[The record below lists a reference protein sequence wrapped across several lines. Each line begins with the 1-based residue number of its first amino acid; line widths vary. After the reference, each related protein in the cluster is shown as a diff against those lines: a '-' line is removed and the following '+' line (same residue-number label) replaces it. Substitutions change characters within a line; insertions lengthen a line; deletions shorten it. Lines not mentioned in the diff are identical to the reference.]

1 MPRIPDAELERLKRE
16 VSLLRLIESQGHELK
31 KRGKDWVMRC
41 VFHEEATPSLSVSEV
56 KNVYHCFGCGASG
69 TVLDW
74 VMKTQ
79 GVSLPHAV
87 QLLRNDAPLP
97 GADKVGVQLSRVR
110 HLPTLAA
117 DADELALLS
126 QVADTYHGSLKQSPE
141 AQAYLTQRGLVHGE
155 VIDTFRLGYANKSLT
170 YRLAP
175 GHVKEG
181 REVRTK
187 LQRVGVYRESGHEHL
202 NGCLV
207 VPVFDL
213 ETGAV
218 RQMYGRRIAPGHK
231 IPASQPKH
239 LYLSLPLSGVWN
251 EAALI
256 ASREVIVC
264 EALID
269 ALTFW
274 CAGYRNVIAA
284 FGVNGFTQDHWNAL
298 KRHGAARVWIA
309 YDRDDAG
316 NAAADKLGT
325 ELREAGIETWRVL
338 FPKGMDANDYARKVA
353 PAEKSLGV
361 LLQQAEWIGKGKRP
375 AVAAVA
381 ESMPV
386 EEVTNAKPPSSLAA
400 TAELSESAKPA
411 AVEAAKEEDALVKSA
426 DGDRAKAQPETPPLP
441 AALALETVEA
451 LDVKESASGEL
462 LFTFGERAWRIR
474 GWQKN
479 LGPEQMRVN
488 AQVRRQG
495 VDSAYH
501 VDTLDVYSAKAR
513 GLYLKAAAIEL
524 GSQED
529 TLKRDLGR
537 ILLKLE
543 TLQDEAIRQTLAPKE
558 TEIRLDALEH
568 AAALDWLKSPEL
580 IARLEADM
588 ARCGVVG
595 ERTNLLAGY
604 LAAVSRKLDA
614 PLAVLIQSS
623 SAAGKSSLM
632 DAVLDLMPDEERIQ
646 YSAMTGQS
654 LFYLGETDLQHKI
667 LAIAEE
673 EGVRQAAYAL
683 KLLQSDGE
691 LTIASTGKD
700 EASGNLVTKQYTVK
714 GPVMLML
721 TTTAIDVDEEL
732 LNRCLVLTINESR
745 EQTREIHARQRAKQ
759 TLEGL
764 LAETDKQ
771 HIVELHRNAQRLLKP
786 VHVVN
791 PYAEQL
797 TFMDDKTRMRRDHM
811 KYLTLI
817 RSIALLHQ
825 YQRPQKTVTHRGE
838 TLTYIEVTK
847 ADIAL
852 ANRIAHE
859 VLGRTLDEL
868 PPQTRRLLTMV
879 QAWVNER
886 CAATAQ
892 KQSEFRFTRRD
903 VREATRWGDTQLKV
917 HLARLVELEYVL
929 AHRGLRGLTHEYE
942 LRYDGVDDGKPH
954 LMGLFDP
961 DSLNNDANGSGQNA
975 DRSGDGRP
983 LAVARSGAVDPA
995 SSHMEQGVAAEPV
1008 EVDENACIGERS
1020 VGPSL
1025 ARVVQSAVMVREGMN
1040 DE

>member
-1 MPRIPDAELERLKRE
+1 MPRIPQAELDRLKRE
-16 VSLLRLIESQGHELK
+16 VSLVRLIESQGHALK
-31 KRGKDWVMRC
+31 KRGRDWVMRC
-41 VFHEEATPSLSVSEV
+41 VFHEEDTPSLSVSEA
-56 KNVYHCFGCGASG
+56 KNVYHCFGCNASG

-87 QLLRNDAPLP
+87 QLLRNDAPLAA
-97 GADKVGVQLSRVR
+97 ADKVGVKLSFTRP
-110 HLPTLAA
+110 LASLAA
-117 DADELALLS
+117 DADEVVLLG
-126 QVADTYHGSLKQSPE
+126 QVASTYHETLKQSPE

-155 VIDTFRLGYANKSLT
+155 MIDTFRLGYANKSLT
-170 YRLAP
+170 YRLPP
-175 GHVKEG
+175 GYAKEG
-181 REVRTK
+181 RDVRAK

-213 ETGAV
+213 ESGAV
-218 RQMYGRRIAPGHK
+218 KQMYGRRIAPGNK
-231 IPASQPKH
+231 IPAGQPKH
-239 LYLSLPLSGVWN
+239 LYLSLPLAGVWN
-251 EAALI
+251 EVALV

-274 CAGYRNVIAA
+274 CAGHRNVIAA
-284 FGVNGFTQDHWNAL
+284 FGVNGFTQDHWAAL
-298 KRHGAARVWIA
+298 KRHSTQRVWIA

-316 NAAADKLGT
+316 NAGAEKLGT
-325 ELREAGIETWRVL
+325 ALRESGIETWRVL
-338 FPKGMDANDYARKVA
+338 FPKGMDVNDYARKVA

-375 AVAAVA
+375 AVAAQV
-381 ESMPV
+381 EPVPV
-386 EEVTNAKPPSSLAA
+386 EEVTDVQPASSLVAIAVPGEAVTPA
-400 TAELSESAKPA
+400 TEMAT
-411 AVEAAKEEDALVKSA
+411 KEEVQP
-426 DGDRAKAQPETPPLP
+426 AQTDE
-441 AALALETVEA
+441 
-451 LDVKESASGEL
+451 LDVKQTEGGEL
-462 LFTFGERAWRIR
+462 LFTFSERVWRIR

-488 AQVRRQG
+488 AQVRRG
-495 VDSAYH
+495 ETYH

-513 GLYLKAAAIEL
+513 GLFLKAAAVEL

-537 ILLKLE
+537 VLLKLE
-543 TLQDEAIRQTLAPKE
+543 TLQDEAIRTSLAPKE
-558 TEIRLDALEH
+558 KGVTLDAVEH
-568 AAALDWLKSPEL
+568 AAALEWLKAPDL

-595 ERTNLLAGY
+595 EATNLLAGY
-604 LAAVSRKLDA
+604 LSAVSRKLDA

-700 EASGNLVTKQYTVK
+700 EATGNLVTKQYRVK

-771 HIVELHRNAQRLLKP
+771 HIIDLHRNAQRLLKP

-825 YQRPQKTVTHRGE
+825 YQRPHRTVTHRGE
-838 TLTYIEVTK
+838 ALTYIEVTK

-868 PPQTRRLLTMV
+868 PPQTRRLLRLIHAM
-879 QAWVNER
+879 VNER
-886 CAATAQ
+886 GEREHV
-892 KQSEFRFTRRD
+892 KSREVRFTRRD
-903 VREATRWGDTQLKV
+903 IRDYTRWSDGQLKI
-917 HLARLVELEYVL
+917 HCTRLADLEYLLV
-929 AHRGLRGLTHEYE
+929 HGGSRGHQLHYE
-942 LRYDGVDDGKPH
+942 LMYDGAADDEPR
-954 LMGLFDP
+954 LAGLIEPEELD
-961 DSLNNDANGSGQNA
+961 NDERKSGSTVR
-975 DRSGDGRP
+975 RS
-983 LAVARSGAVDPA
+983 A
-995 SSHMEQGVAAEPV
+995 SSQGQITPMSGHGNQAQSQAAQGEGGEPV
-1008 EVDENACIGERS
+1008 GVNGNATIYGNTGS
-1020 VGPSL
+1020 PSL
-1025 ARVVQSAVMVREGMN
+1025 ARVVKDSSCANG
-1040 DE
+1040 

>member
-1 MPRIPDAELERLKRE
+1 MPRIPEAELERLKRE
-16 VSLLRLIESQGHELK
+16 VSLLRLVESQGHTLK
-31 KRGKDWVMRC
+31 KRGRDWVMRC
-41 VFHEEATPSLSVSEV
+41 VFHEEDTPSLSVSEA

-74 VMKTQ
+74 VMRTQ

-87 QLLRNDAPLP
+87 QLLRNDAPLAA
-97 GADKVGVQLSRVR
+97 ADKVGVKLSFTRP
-110 HLPTLAA
+110 LASLAA
-117 DADELALLS
+117 DADEQVLLG
-126 QVADTYHGSLKQSPE
+126 QVADTYHESLKQSPE
-141 AQAYLTQRGLVHGE
+141 AQAYLAQRGLVHGE
-155 VIDTFRLGYANKSLT
+155 VVGTFRLGYANKSLT
-170 YRLAP
+170 YRLPP
-175 GHVKEG
+175 GYSKEG
-181 REVRTK
+181 REVRAK

-207 VPVFDL
+207 VPVMDL

-231 IPASQPKH
+231 IPAGQPKH
-239 LYLSLPLSGVWN
+239 LYLSLPLAGVWN
-251 EAALI
+251 EAALV

-284 FGVNGFTQDHWNAL
+284 YGVNGFTQDHWNAL
-298 KRHGAARVWIA
+298 KRHGTEQVWIA

-316 NAAADKLGT
+316 NAAAEKLGV
-325 ELREAGIETWRVL
+325 ELHEAGIGTWRVL
-338 FPKGMDANDYARKVA
+338 FPKGMDANDYARKVE
-353 PAEKSLGV
+353 PATSGSPCGTEKSLGL
-361 LLQQAEWIGKGKRP
+361 LLQQAEWAGKGKRSGIT
-375 AVAAVA
+375 AQA
-381 ESMPV
+381 EPV
-386 EEVTNAKPPSSLAA
+386 PVDDVKDVKPPSSLAA
-400 TAELSESAKPA
+400 ITAAGA
-411 AVEAAKEEDALVKSA
+411 AVTPVTAMAAKEEVQPAPV
-426 DGDRAKAQPETPPLP
+426 GDP
-441 AALALETVEA
+441 
-451 LDVKESASGEL
+451 DVKQTEGGEL
-462 LFTFGERAWRIR
+462 LFTFVERVWRIR

-488 AQVRRQG
+488 AQVRRG
-495 VDSAYH
+495 DAYH

-513 GLYLKAAAIEL
+513 GLYLKSAAVEL
-524 GSQED
+524 GIQED

-543 TLQDEAIRQTLAPKE
+543 TLQDEAIRATLAPKE
-558 TEIRLDALEH
+558 NGVQMDALEH
-568 AAALDWLKSPEL
+568 TAALDWLRAPEL

-595 ERTNLLAGY
+595 EGANLLAGY

-632 DAVLDLMPDEERIQ
+632 DAVLDLMPQEERIQ

-654 LFYLGETDLQHKI
+654 LFYLGETDLQHRI

-700 EASGNLVTKQYTVK
+700 EATGNLVTKQYTVK

-745 EQTREIHARQRAKQ
+745 EQTREIHARQRVKQ

-764 LAETDKQ
+764 LAETDRQ
-771 HIVELHRNAQRLLKP
+771 HIIGLHRNAQRLLKN

-791 PYAEQL
+791 PFAEQL
-797 TFMDDKTRMRRDHM
+797 TFMDDRTRMRRDHM

-825 YQRPQKTVTHRGE
+825 YQRPHQTVTHRGE
-838 TLTYIEVTK
+838 ALTYIEVTK
-847 ADIAL
+847 DDIAL

-868 PPQTRRLLTMV
+868 PPQTRRLLKMV
-879 QAWVNER
+879 QAWVSER
-886 CAATAQ
+886 CSATAQ
-892 KQSEFRFTRRD
+892 KQNEFRFTRRE
-903 VREATRWGDTQLKV
+903 VREVTRWGDTQLKV
-917 HLARLVELEYVL
+917 HLSRLVELEYVL

-942 LRYDGVDDGKPH
+942 LRYDGVDDDQPH
-954 LMGLFDP
+954 LMGLLDLQTP
-961 DSLNNDANGSGQNA
+961 SAPKEVPLGDNDANRSGQKDERSGSG
-975 DRSGDGRP
+975 R
-983 LAVARSGAVDPA
+983 AVAGGWPGVTGQAQGHA
-995 SSHMEQGVAAEPV
+995 GQGMEAKPVGV
-1008 EVDENACIGERS
+1008 NANTYIREKLDT
-1020 VGPSL
+1020 PSL
-1025 ARVVQSAVMVREGMN
+1025 ARVVESPMN
-1040 DE
+1040 GEA

>member
-1 MPRIPDAELERLKRE
+1 MPRIPETELERLKRE
-16 VSLLRLIESQGHELK
+16 VSLVRLIESQGHELK
-31 KRGKDWVMRC
+31 KRGRDWVMRC
-41 VFHEEATPSLSVSEV
+41 VFHEEDTPSLSVSEA
-56 KNVYHCFGCGASG
+56 KNVYHCFGCNASG

-87 QLLRNDAPLP
+87 QLLRNDAPL
-97 GADKVGVQLSRVR
+97 ASAEKVGVNRSQAR
-110 HLPTLAA
+110 HLPSLVAGS
-117 DADELALLS
+117 DEAVLLRE
-126 QVADTYHGSLKQSPE
+126 VADTYHATLKQSPE

-155 VIDTFRLGYANKSLT
+155 LMDTFRLGYANKSLT
-170 YRLAP
+170 YRLPP
-175 GHVKEG
+175 GYSKEG
-181 REVRTK
+181 RDVRAK

-207 VPVFDL
+207 VPVIDL
-213 ETGAV
+213 ESGDV

-231 IPASQPKH
+231 IPAGQPKH
-239 LYLSLPLSGVWN
+239 LYLSLPLAGVWN
-251 EAALI
+251 EVALV

-284 FGVNGFTQDHWNAL
+284 FGVNGFTQDHWAAL
-298 KRHGAARVWIA
+298 KRHGTQRVWIA

-316 NAAADKLGT
+316 NAAAEKLGT
-325 ELREAGIETWRVL
+325 ELRESGIETWRVL

-375 AVAAVA
+375 AVTATVEQMASDEEKDVEPVSSLGAAAVPGEA
-381 ESMPV
+381 
-386 EEVTNAKPPSSLAA
+386 VTPA
-400 TAELSESAKPA
+400 TAM
-411 AVEAAKEEDALVKSA
+411 AAKEEVQPASA
-426 DGDRAKAQPETPPLP
+426 DEF
-441 AALALETVEA
+441 
-451 LDVKESASGEL
+451 DVKQTEGGEL
-462 LFTFGERAWRIR
+462 LFTFGERVWRIR

-488 AQVRRQG
+488 AQVRRG
-495 VDSAYH
+495 DAYH

-513 GLYLKAAAIEL
+513 GLFLKAAAVEL

-537 ILLKLE
+537 VLLKLE
-543 TLQDEAIRQTLAPKE
+543 TLQDEAIRATLVPKE
-558 TEIRLDALEH
+558 KGVTLDAVEH
-568 AAALDWLKSPEL
+568 AAALDWLKAPDL
-580 IARLEADM
+580 IERLEADM

-595 ERTNLLAGY
+595 EATNLLAGY
-604 LAAVSRKLDA
+604 LSAVSRKLDA

-700 EASGNLVTKQYTVK
+700 EATGNLVTKQYRVK

-745 EQTREIHARQRAKQ
+745 EQTRAIHARQRAKQ

-797 TFMDDKTRMRRDHM
+797 TFMDDRTRMRRDHM

-825 YQRPQKTVTHRGE
+825 YQRPHRTVTHRGE
-838 TLTYIEVTK
+838 ALTYIEVTK

-886 CAATAQ
+886 CTATAQ
-892 KQSEFRFTRRD
+892 KQNEFRFTRRD

-929 AHRGLRGLTHEYE
+929 THRGLRGLTHEYE
-942 LRYDGVDDGKPH
+942 LRYDGVDDGRPH
-954 LMGLFDP
+954 LMGLLDLQTL
-961 DSLNNDANGSGQNA
+961 DNDANRSGQKDERSGSGRA
-975 DRSGDGRP
+975 MAGGRSEVIDQGQGH
-983 LAVARSGAVDPA
+983 AVQG
-995 SSHMEQGVAAEPV
+995 MEAEPV
-1008 EVDENACIGERS
+1008 GVNANAYIGEKTCAS
-1020 VGPSL
+1020 SL
-1025 ARVVQSAVMVREGMN
+1025 ARVVEGVN
-1040 DE
+1040 HG

>member
-1 MPRIPDAELERLKRE
+1 MPRIPETELERLKRE
-16 VSLLRLIESQGHELK
+16 VSLVRLIGSQGHELK
-31 KRGKDWVMRC
+31 KRGRDWVMRC
-41 VFHEEATPSLSVSEV
+41 VFHEEDTPSLSVSEA
-56 KNVYHCFGCGASG
+56 KNVYHCFGCNASG

-87 QLLRNDAPLP
+87 QLLRHDAPLA
-97 GADKVGVQLSRVR
+97 GAEKVGVNRSQAR
-110 HLPTLAA
+110 HLPSLAA
-117 DADELALLS
+117 GSDEAVLLRE
-126 QVADTYHGSLKQSPE
+126 VADTYHATLKQSPE
-141 AQAYLTQRGLVHGE
+141 AQAYLVQRGLVHGE

-170 YRLAP
+170 YRLPP
-175 GHVKEG
+175 GYAKEG
-181 REVRTK
+181 RDVRAK

-207 VPVFDL
+207 VPVIDP
-213 ETGAV
+213 ESGDV

-231 IPASQPKH
+231 IPAGQPKH
-239 LYLSLPLSGVWN
+239 LYLSLPLAGVWN
-251 EAALI
+251 EAALV

-284 FGVNGFTQDHWNAL
+284 YGVNGFTADHWSAL
-298 KRHGAARVWIA
+298 KRHGTERIWIA

-316 NAAADKLGT
+316 NAAAEKLAT
-325 ELREAGIETWRVL
+325 ELHEAGIETWRVL

-375 AVAAVA
+375 AVTAT
-381 ESMPV
+381 V
-386 EEVTNAKPPSSLAA
+386 EPMASDEVKDVEPASSLAA
-400 TAELSESAKPA
+400 IAVAGEAVTLAAAGSAANEGGPSLAPAVTHADDMQVSETAA
-411 AVEAAKEEDALVKSA
+411 
-426 DGDRAKAQPETPPLP
+426 
-441 AALALETVEA
+441 
-451 LDVKESASGEL
+451 GEL
-462 LFTFGERAWRIR
+462 LFTFGERVWRIR

-488 AQVRRQG
+488 AQVRRG
-495 VDSAYH
+495 DAYH

-513 GLYLKAAAIEL
+513 AAYLKTAALEL

-537 ILLKLE
+537 VLLKLE
-543 TLQDEAIRQTLAPKE
+543 TLQDEAIRATLAPKE
-558 TEIRLDALEH
+558 KGVTLDAVEH
-568 AAALDWLKSPEL
+568 AAALDWLKAPDL

-595 ERTNLLAGY
+595 EATNLLAGY
-604 LAAVSRKLDA
+604 LSAVSRKLDA

-700 EASGNLVTKQYTVK
+700 EATGNLVTKQYRVK

-745 EQTREIHARQRAKQ
+745 EQTREIHARQRSKQ

-764 LAETDKQ
+764 LAETDRQ
-771 HIVELHRNAQRLLKP
+771 HIIERHRNAQRLLKP

-791 PYAEQL
+791 PFAEQL

-825 YQRPQKTVTHRGE
+825 YQRPHRSVTHCGE
-838 TLTYIEVTK
+838 VLTYIEVVK
-847 ADIAL
+847 DDIRL

-879 QAWVNER
+879 QAWVSER
-886 CAATAQ
+886 CSATAQ

-929 AHRGLRGLTHEYE
+929 THRGLRGLTHEYE
-942 LRYDGVDDGKPH
+942 LRYDGVDDGRPH
-954 LMGLFDP
+954 LMGLLELQTLD
-961 DSLNNDANGSGQNA
+961 NDANRSGQNE
-975 DRSGDGRP
+975 DRSGAGRG
-983 LAVARSGAVDPA
+983 VVGARSGVVDGAPGQSA
-995 SSHMEQGVAAEPV
+995 QGEGGEPV
-1008 EVDENACIGERS
+1008 GVDENAYIGEKSSR
-1020 VGPSL
+1020 PSL
-1025 ARVVQSAVMVREGMN
+1025 ARVVKESSCARS
-1040 DE
+1040 

>member
-1 MPRIPDAELERLKRE
+1 MPRIPQEELERLKRE
-16 VSLLRLIESQGHELK
+16 VSLVRLIGSQGHELK

-41 VFHEEATPSLSVSEV
+41 VFHEEETPSLSVSES
-56 KNVYHCFGCGASG
+56 KNVWHCFGCGASG

-74 VMKTQ
+74 VMRTQ

-87 QLLRNDAPLP
+87 QLLRNDAPLE
-97 GADKVGVQLSRVR
+97 GAPRVGVKLSHARP
-110 HLPTLAA
+110 LASLAA
-117 DADELALLS
+117 DAGEAALLRE
-126 QVADTYHGSLKQSPE
+126 VADAYHATLKQSPE
-141 AQAYLTQRGLVHGE
+141 ALDYLTQRALVHGE
-155 VIDTFRLGYANKSLT
+155 LVDTFRLGYANKSLT
-170 YRLAP
+170 YRLPP
-175 GHVKEG
+175 GHSKEG
-181 REVRTK
+181 REVRAK
-187 LQRVGVYRESGHEHL
+187 LQRVGVYRASGHEHL

-207 VPVFDL
+207 VPVLDL

-218 RQMYGRRIAPGHK
+218 RQMYGRRIVANHK
-231 IPASQPKH
+231 IPAGQPKH
-239 LYLSLPLSGVWN
+239 LYLSLPLAGVWN

-269 ALTFW
+269 AMTFW

-284 FGVNGFTQDHWNAL
+284 YGVNGFTADHWAAL
-298 KRHGAARVWIA
+298 KRHGTKSVWIA

-316 NAAADKLGT
+316 NTAAEAFGV
-325 ELREAGIETWRVL
+325 ELREAGIETWRML
-338 FPKGMDANDYARKVA
+338 LPRGMDVNEYTRKVT

-375 AVAAVA
+375 VVATPVAA
-381 ESMPV
+381 PV
-386 EEVTNAKPPSSLAA
+386 EQVAVEKAKDAGPALPLAA
-400 TAELSESAKPA
+400 TA
-411 AVEAAKEEDALVKSA
+411 AVDVPVDEA
-426 DGDRAKAQPETPPLP
+426 
-441 AALALETVEA
+441 
-451 LDVKESASGEL
+451 DVKQTEGGEL
-462 LFTFGERAWRIR
+462 LFTFGERAWRVR

-488 AQVRRQG
+488 AQVRCG
-495 VDSAYH
+495 ESYH
-501 VDTLDVYSAKAR
+501 VDTLDMYSAKAR
-513 GLYLKAAAIEL
+513 ALFLKAAAVEL

-537 ILLKLE
+537 VLLKLE
-543 TLQDEAIRQTLAPKE
+543 ALQDEAIRATLAPKDKAAVE
-558 TEIRLDALEH
+558 LDALEH
-568 AAALDWLKSPEL
+568 AAALDWLRAPDL
-580 IARLEADM
+580 VARLEADM

-595 ERTNLLAGY
+595 EATNLLAGY

-632 DAVLDLMPDEERIQ
+632 DAVLDLMPEEERIQ

-654 LFYLGETDLQHKI
+654 LFYLGETDLQHRI

-700 EASGNLVTKQYTVK
+700 EATGNLVTKQYRVQ

-745 EQTREIHARQRAKQ
+745 EQTKQIHAMQRAKQ

-764 LAETDKQ
+764 LADTDRA
-771 HIVELHRNAQRLLKP
+771 HIIDLHRNVQRLLKP

-791 PYAEQL
+791 PFAEQL
-797 TFMDDKTRMRRDHM
+797 TFMDDRTRTRRDHM

-817 RSIALLHQ
+817 RAIALLHQ
-825 YQRPQKTVTHRGE
+825 FQREHKTVTHRGE
-838 TLTYIEVTK
+838 ALTYIEATK
-847 ADIAL
+847 ADIVL

-868 PPQTRRLLTMV
+868 PPQTRRLLKLIHAMV
-879 QAWVNER
+879 LER
-886 CAATAQ
+886 SQ
-892 KQSEFRFTRRD
+892 KEHVKPREVRFTRREI
-903 VREATRWGDTQLKV
+903 REFTRWSDNQLKV
-917 HLARLVELEYVL
+917 HCMRLVEHEYML
-929 AHRGLRGLTHEYE
+929 AHGGHHGRLLTHE
-942 LRYDGVDDGKPH
+942 LMYDGASDDESR
-954 LMGLFDP
+954 LAGLI
-961 DSLNNDANGSGQNA
+961 DAETLDNEERKLGSG
-975 DRSGDGRP
+975 GRK
-983 LAVARSGAVDPA
+983 LAQSCPKVGAKL
-995 SSHMEQGVAAEPV
+995 GGWLG
-1008 EVDENACIGERS
+1008 C
-1020 VGPSL
+1020 
-1025 ARVVQSAVMVREGMN
+1025 
-1040 DE
+1040 

>member
-41 VFHEEATPSLSVSEV
+41 VFHAEDTPSLSVSEA

-87 QLLRNDAPLP
+87 QLLRNDAPI
-97 GADKVGVQLSRVR
+97 GSVEKVGVVRSHAR
-110 HLPTLAA
+110 HLPSLAA
-117 DADELALLS
+117 DADEQVLLR
-126 QVADTYHGSLKQSPE
+126 QVTETYHATLKQSPE
-141 AQAYLTQRGLVHGE
+141 AQAYLTQRALVHGE
-155 VIDTFRLGYANKSLT
+155 LIDTFKLGYANKSLT
-170 YRLAP
+170 YRLPP
-175 GHVKEG
+175 GYAKEG
-181 REVRTK
+181 REVREK
-187 LQRVGVYRESGHEHL
+187 LQRVGVYRASGHEHL

-207 VPVFDL
+207 VPVLDL
-213 ETGAV
+213 ETGDV
-218 RQMYGRRIAPGHK
+218 RQLYGRRIAPGHK
-231 IPASQPKH
+231 IPANQPKH
-239 LYLSLPLSGVWN
+239 LYLTLPLAGVWN

-284 FGVNGFTQDHWNAL
+284 YGVNGFTQDHWAAL
-298 KRHGAARVWIA
+298 KRHGTERVWIA

-316 NAAADKLGT
+316 NAAAENLAT
-325 ELREAGIETWRVL
+325 ELHEAGVETWRVL
-338 FPKGMDANDYARKVA
+338 FPKGMDANEYARKVA

-375 AVAAVA
+375 APTAVV
-381 ESMPV
+381 EPMPV
-386 EEVTNAKPPSSLAA
+386 EEVTKADPLPSLAA
-400 TAELSESAKPA
+400 TAEPSEPLTPA
-411 AVEAAKEEDALVKSA
+411 PVERAKEEANEEVNEATPAPPSA
-426 DGDRAKAQPETPPLP
+426 AQPLEDGDVQET
-441 AALALETVEA
+441 
-451 LDVKESASGEL
+451 ASGEL
-462 LFTFGERAWRIR
+462 VFTFGERVWRIR

-488 AQVRRQG
+488 VQVRRTG
-495 VDSAYH
+495 VDGAYH

-513 GLYLKAAAIEL
+513 AQYLKAASVEL

-537 ILLKLE
+537 VLLKLE
-543 TLQDEAIRQTLAPKE
+543 TIQDEAIRATLSPKE
-558 TEIRLDALEH
+558 ARVELDALEH
-568 AAALDWLKSPEL
+568 AAAVEWLKAPNL
-580 IARLEADM
+580 IERLEADM

-700 EASGNLVTKQYTVK
+700 EATGNLVTKQYRVK

-764 LAETDKQ
+764 LADTDRQ

-786 VHVVN
+786 MHVVN
-791 PYAEQL
+791 PYANEL
-797 TFMDDKTRMRRDHM
+797 TFMDDKTRTRRDHM

-825 YQRPQKTVTHRGE
+825 YQRPHKTVTHRGE
-838 TLTYIEVTK
+838 SLTYIEVTK
-847 ADIAL
+847 SDIAL

-868 PPQTRRLLTMV
+868 PPQTRRLLKLIHAMV
-879 QAWVNER
+879 TEVSER
-886 CAATAQ
+886 EHVRR
-892 KQSEFRFTRRD
+892 SEVRFTRRD
-903 VREATRWGDTQLKV
+903 VRDYTSWSDNQLKV
-917 HLARLVELEYVL
+917 HCMRLAELEYLVV
-929 AHRGLRGLTHEYE
+929 HGGSRGHLLRYE
-942 LRYDGVDDGKPH
+942 LMYDGAAESEPRLAGLIDASELDNDGCKLDLAESKLVSSCPEVGAK
-954 LMGLFDP
+954 LDRG
-961 DSLNNDANGSGQNA
+961 NGSKSQAGQGEEIEVVGADARAYNA
-975 DRSGDGRP
+975 QRLS
-983 LAVARSGAVDPA
+983 A
-995 SSHMEQGVAAEPV
+995 
-1008 EVDENACIGERS
+1008 
-1020 VGPSL
+1020 PSL
-1025 ARVVQSAVMVREGMN
+1025 ARVV
-1040 DE
+1040 

>member
-1 MPRIPDAELERLKRE
+1 MPRIPQAELDRLKRE
-16 VSLLRLIESQGHELK
+16 VSLLRLVESQGHKLK
-31 KRGKDWVMRC
+31 KSGRDWVMRC
-41 VFHEEATPSLSVSEV
+41 VFHEEDTPSLSVSEA

-74 VMKTQ
+74 VMRTQ

-87 QLLRNDAPLP
+87 QLLRNDAPLAA
-97 GADKVGVQLSRVR
+97 ADKVGVKLSFTRP
-110 HLPTLAA
+110 LASLAA
-117 DADELALLS
+117 DADEQVLLG
-126 QVADTYHGSLKQSPE
+126 QVADTYHESLKQSPE
-141 AQAYLTQRGLVHGE
+141 AQAYLAQRGLVHGE
-155 VIDTFRLGYANKSLT
+155 VVGTFRLGYANKSLT
-170 YRLAP
+170 YRLPP
-175 GHVKEG
+175 GYSKEG
-181 REVRTK
+181 REVRAK

-207 VPVFDL
+207 VPVMDL
-213 ETGAV
+213 ESGAV

-231 IPASQPKH
+231 IPAGQPKH
-239 LYLSLPLSGVWN
+239 LYLSLPLAGVWN
-251 EAALI
+251 EAALV

-284 FGVNGFTQDHWNAL
+284 YGVNGFTQDHWNAL
-298 KRHGAARVWIA
+298 KRHGTGQVWIA

-316 NAAADKLGT
+316 NAAAEKLAT
-325 ELREAGIETWRVL
+325 ELHEAGIGTWRVL

-353 PAEKSLGV
+353 PATSGSPCGTEKSLGV
-361 LLQQAEWIGKGKRP
+361 LLQQAEWTGKGKRSGIT
-375 AVAAVA
+375 AQA
-381 ESMPV
+381 EPV
-386 EEVTNAKPPSSLAA
+386 PVDDVKDVKPPSSLAA
-400 TAELSESAKPA
+400 IAAAGA
-411 AVEAAKEEDALVKSA
+411 AVTPVTAMAAKEEVQPAPV
-426 DGDRAKAQPETPPLP
+426 GDP
-441 AALALETVEA
+441 
-451 LDVKESASGEL
+451 DVKQTEGGEL
-462 LFTFGERAWRIR
+462 LFTFVERVWRIR

-488 AQVRRQG
+488 AQVRRG
-495 VDSAYH
+495 DAYH

-513 GLYLKAAAIEL
+513 GLYLKSAAVEL
-524 GSQED
+524 GTQED

-543 TLQDEAIRQTLAPKE
+543 TLQDEAIRATLAPKE
-558 TEIRLDALEH
+558 NGVQMDALEH
-568 AAALDWLKSPEL
+568 AAALDWLRAPEL

-595 ERTNLLAGY
+595 EGANLLAGY

-632 DAVLDLMPDEERIQ
+632 DAVLDLMPQEERIQ

-654 LFYLGETDLQHKI
+654 LFYLGETDLQHRI

-700 EASGNLVTKQYTVK
+700 EATGNLVTRQYTVK

-745 EQTREIHARQRAKQ
+745 EQTREIHARQRVKQ

-764 LAETDKQ
+764 LAETDRQ
-771 HIVELHRNAQRLLKP
+771 HIIGLHRNAQRLLKN

-791 PYAEQL
+791 PFAEQL
-797 TFMDDKTRMRRDHM
+797 TFMDDRTRMRRDHM

-825 YQRPQKTVTHRGE
+825 YQRPHQTVTHRGE
-838 TLTYIEVTK
+838 ALTYIEVTK
-847 ADIAL
+847 DDIAL

-868 PPQTRRLLTMV
+868 PPQTRRLLKMVYTMV
-879 QAWVNER
+879 GELGER
-886 CAATAQ
+886 DHV
-892 KQSEFRFTRRD
+892 KRREVRFTRRD
-903 VREATRWGDTQLKV
+903 IREYTRWSDNQLKV
-917 HLARLVELEYVL
+917 HCMRLVELEYLLV
-929 AHRGLRGLTHEYE
+929 RGGSRGHLLQYE
-942 LRYDGVDDGKPH
+942 LMYDGANDNEPR
-954 LMGLFDP
+954 LAGLIEVEELDLL
-961 DSLNNDANGSGQNA
+961 DNDARKLEQKASKLPPGCPHDGPMLDPENSPQNHMDKGVEGSQ
-975 DRSGDGRP
+975 
-983 LAVARSGAVDPA
+983 V
-995 SSHMEQGVAAEPV
+995 GVG
-1008 EVDENACIGERS
+1008 ENALFREKTS
-1020 VGPSL
+1020 SP
-1025 ARVVQSAVMVREGMN
+1025 ARVVDTRIVESPMN
-1040 DE
+1040 GEA

>member
-1 MPRIPDAELERLKRE
+1 MPRIPQDELDRIKRE
-16 VSLLRLIESQGHELK
+16 VSLVRLIESQGHELK

-41 VFHEEATPSLSVSEV
+41 VFHADDTPSLSVSEA
-56 KNVYHCFGCGASG
+56 KNVYHFFGCGASG

-87 QLLRNDAPLP
+87 QLLRNDVPLE
-97 GADKVGVQLSRVR
+97 GTSKVGVKLSFTRP
-110 HLPTLAA
+110 LASLAA
-117 DADELALLS
+117 DADEVALLRE
-126 QVADTYHGSLKQSPE
+126 VADAYHGTLKQSPE
-141 AQAYLTQRGLVHGE
+141 ALAYLTQRGLVHGE
-155 VIDTFRLGYANKSLT
+155 LVDAFRLGYANKSLT
-170 YRLAP
+170 YRLPP
-175 GHVKEG
+175 GYSREG
-181 REVRTK
+181 REVRAK

-207 VPVFDL
+207 VPVVDL
-213 ETGAV
+213 ESGAV
-218 RQMYGRRIAPGHK
+218 KQMYGRRIAPGHK
-231 IPASQPKH
+231 IPAGQPKH
-239 LYLSLPLSGVWN
+239 LYLSMPLAGVWN
-251 EAALI
+251 EAALV

-269 ALTFW
+269 AMTFW

-284 FGVNGFTQDHWNAL
+284 YGVNGFTADHWAAL
-298 KRHGAARVWIA
+298 KRHGTRSVWIA

-316 NAAADKLGT
+316 NAAAQTFGA

-338 FPKGMDANDYARKVA
+338 LPKGMDANEYARKVT

-375 AVAAVA
+375 APAAQ
-381 ESMPV
+381 V
-386 EEVTNAKPPSSLAA
+386 EA
-400 TAELSESAKPA
+400 A
-411 AVEAAKEEDALVKSA
+411 AVEKVNDVKPALPLAAIAAVDEPGTPAEAEATRKEP
-426 DGDRAKAQPETPPLP
+426 QPTPPAP
-441 AALALETVEA
+441 PDEPE
-451 LDVKESASGEL
+451 VKQTEGGEL
-462 LFTFGERAWRIR
+462 LFTFGERTWRIR

-488 AQVRRQG
+488 AQVRRG
-495 VDSAYH
+495 EAYH

-513 GLYLKAAAIEL
+513 GLYLKAAAVEL
-524 GSQED
+524 GAQEE

-537 ILLKLE
+537 VLLKLE
-543 TLQDEAIRQTLAPKE
+543 AMQDEAIRATLAPKE
-558 TEIRLDALEH
+558 TAAALDELEH
-568 AAALDWLKSPEL
+568 AAALDWLKSPDL

-588 ARCGVVG
+588 ACCGVVG
-595 ERTNLLAGY
+595 EAANLLAGY

-632 DAVLDLMPDEERIQ
+632 DAVLDLMPEEERIQ

-654 LFYLGETDLQHKI
+654 LFYLGETDLQHRI

-700 EASGNLVTKQYTVK
+700 EATGNLVTKQYRVQ

-745 EQTREIHARQRAKQ
+745 EQTKQIHAMQRAKQ
-759 TLEGL
+759 TLAGL
-764 LAETDKQ
+764 LATTERQ
-771 HIVELHRNAQRLLKP
+771 HIMELHRNVQRLLKP

-791 PYAEQL
+791 PFAEQL
-797 TFMDDKTRMRRDHM
+797 TFMDDRTRTRRDHM

-825 YQRPQKTVTHRGE
+825 YQREHKTITHRGE
-838 TLTYIEVTK
+838 ALTYIEVTK
-847 ADIAL
+847 ADIVL

-868 PPQTRRLLTMV
+868 PPQTRRLLTML

-892 KQSEFRFTRRD
+892 KQNEFRFTRRD

-929 AHRGLRGLTHEYE
+929 MHRGLRGLTHEYE

-954 LMGLFDP
+954 LMGLLDAQIL
-961 DSLNNDANGSGQNA
+961 DNDANRSELNT
-975 DRSGDGRP
+975 DRSGSGRP
-983 LAVARSGAVDPA
+983 PVGGWSGSGNMPQGHVQ
-995 SSHMEQGVAAEPV
+995 QGVAG
-1008 EVDENACIGERS
+1008 EVVGVGANAYIGAKQKPDERHRS
-1020 VGPSL
+1020 H
-1025 ARVVQSAVMVREGMN
+1025 AHVVKDSI
-1040 DE
+1040 

>member
-1 MPRIPDAELERLKRE
+1 MPRIPQQELERLKCD

-41 VFHEEATPSLSVSEV
+41 VFHTEDTPSLSVSET

-87 QLLRNDAPLP
+87 QLLRNDAPLE
-97 GADKVGVQLSRVR
+97 GANKVGVNRSHAR
-110 HLPTLAA
+110 HLPSLAA
-117 DADELALLS
+117 DADDRALLR
-126 QVADTYHGSLKQSPE
+126 QVAEVYHGTLKQSPE
-141 AQAYLTQRGLVHGE
+141 AQAYLTQRALVHGE
-155 VIDTFRLGYANKSLT
+155 LIDTFKLGYANKSLT

-175 GHVKEG
+175 GYSREG
-181 REVRTK
+181 REVREK
-187 LQRVGVYRESGHEHL
+187 LQRMGVYRASGHEHM
-202 NGCLV
+202 NGCVV
-207 VPVFDL
+207 VPVIDL
-213 ETGAV
+213 ESGEV
-218 RQMYGRRIAPGHK
+218 RQLYGRRIAPGHK
-231 IPASQPKH
+231 IGAGQPRH
-239 LYLSLPLSGVWN
+239 LYLSLPLGGVWN
-251 EAALI
+251 EAALV

-269 ALTFW
+269 AMTFW

-284 FGVNGFTQDHWNAL
+284 YGVNGFTRDHWSAL
-298 KRHGAARVWIA
+298 KRHGTEQVWIA
-309 YDRDDAG
+309 YDRDEAG
-316 NAAADKLGT
+316 NVAAEKFAT
-325 ELREAGIETWRVL
+325 ALREAGVETWRVL
-338 FPKGMDANDYARKVA
+338 FPKGMDANEYARKVK
-353 PAEKSLGV
+353 PAEKSLGL
-361 LLQQAEWIGKGKRP
+361 LLQQAEWIGKGKGSS
-375 AVAAVA
+375 VALPTPTPTPTPSTPEPTKLSA
-381 ESMPV
+381 
-386 EEVTNAKPPSSLAA
+386 AKPLPSLAA
-400 TAELSESAKPA
+400 SPA
-411 AVEAAKEEDALVKSA
+411 PSVPTRPVQGQAAKEEVPAPCSI
-426 DGDRAKAQPETPPLP
+426 AQLPEELN
-441 AALALETVEA
+441 VQ
-451 LDVKESASGEL
+451 ESASGEL
-462 LFTFGERAWRIR
+462 LFTFGERVWRIR

-488 AQVRRQG
+488 AQVRRG
-495 VDSAYH
+495 EAYH
-501 VDTLDVYSAKAR
+501 VDTLDAYSAKAR
-513 GLYLKAAAIEL
+513 AQYLKSAAVEL
-524 GSQED
+524 GAQED

-537 ILLKLE
+537 ILLRLE
-543 TLQDEAIRQTLAPKE
+543 TLQDEAISKTLAPKE
-558 TEIRLDALEH
+558 KGAELNALEH
-568 AAALDWLKSPEL
+568 AAALEWLKTPNL

-700 EASGNLVTKQYTVK
+700 EATGNLVTKQYRVK

-771 HIVELHRNAQRLLKP
+771 RITDLHRNAQRLLKP
-786 VHVVN
+786 MHVVN
-791 PYAEQL
+791 PYANEL
-797 TFMDDKTRMRRDHM
+797 TFMDEKTRTRRDHM

-825 YQRPQKTVTHRGE
+825 YQRPHKTVTHRE
-838 TLTYIEVTK
+838 ERLTYIEVTK
-847 ADIAL
+847 DDIAL

-868 PPQTRRLLTMV
+868 PPQTRRLLRLIHTMV
-879 QAWVNER
+879 IEISER
-886 CAATAQ
+886 EHM
-892 KQSEFRFTRRD
+892 KRSEVRFTRRD
-903 VREATRWGDTQLKV
+903 VRDYTRWSDNQLKV
-917 HLARLVELEYVL
+917 HCMRLAELEYLVV
-929 AHRGLRGLTHEYE
+929 HGGSRGHLLRYE
-942 LRYDGVDDGKPH
+942 LMYDGAAEGEARLAGLVDLSELD
-954 LMGLFDP
+954 
-961 DSLNNDANGSGQNA
+961 NDASKLELSEGKLAPSCPQVGAKLDRA
-975 DRSGDGRP
+975 DGAQSQAGRGEEDEGG
-983 LAVARSGAVDPA
+983 GA
-995 SSHMEQGVAAEPV
+995 EAETYIVQRP
-1008 EVDENACIGERS
+1008 S
-1020 VGPSL
+1020 TPSL
-1025 ARVVQSAVMVREGMN
+1025 ARIV
-1040 DE
+1040 

>member
-1 MPRIPDAELERLKRE
+1 
-16 VSLLRLIESQGHELK
+16 
-31 KRGKDWVMRC
+31 
-41 VFHEEATPSLSVSEV
+41 
-56 KNVYHCFGCGASG
+56 
-69 TVLDW
+69 
-74 VMKTQ
+74 
-79 GVSLPHAV
+79 
-87 QLLRNDAPLP
+87 
-97 GADKVGVQLSRVR
+97 
-110 HLPTLAA
+110 
-117 DADELALLS
+117 
-126 QVADTYHGSLKQSPE
+126 
-141 AQAYLTQRGLVHGE
+141 
-155 VIDTFRLGYANKSLT
+155 
-170 YRLAP
+170 
-175 GHVKEG
+175 
-181 REVRTK
+181 
-187 LQRVGVYRESGHEHL
+187 RVGVYRESGHEHL

-207 VPVFDL
+207 VPVIDL
-213 ETGAV
+213 ESGDV
-218 RQMYGRRIAPGHK
+218 RQLYGRRIAAGHK
-231 IPASQPKH
+231 IPAGQPKH
-239 LYLSLPLSGVWN
+239 LYLSLPLAGVWN
-251 EAALI
+251 EVALV

-284 FGVNGFTQDHWNAL
+284 YGVNGFTQDHWDAL
-298 KRHGAARVWIA
+298 KRHGTERVWIA

-316 NAAADKLGT
+316 NSAAEKLGT
-325 ELREAGIETWRVL
+325 ELREVGIETWRVL

-353 PAEKSLGV
+353 PADRSLGV
-361 LLQQAEWIGKGKRP
+361 LLQQAEWIGKGRRA
-375 AVAAVA
+375 AVAAQV
-381 ESMPV
+381 EPV
-386 EEVTNAKPPSSLAA
+386 PVDEVTDAKPASSLAA
-400 TAELSESAKPA
+400 VAAAEA
-411 AVEAAKEEDALVKSA
+411 AVTPATAMAAKEEV
-426 DGDRAKAQPETPPLP
+426 QPAPVDE
-441 AALALETVEA
+441 
-451 LDVKESASGEL
+451 LDVKQTEGGEL
-462 LFTFGERAWRIR
+462 LFTFGERVWRIR

-488 AQVRRQG
+488 AQVRRG
-495 VDSAYH
+495 DSYH

-513 GLYLKAAAIEL
+513 AVYLKTAAIEL
-524 GSQED
+524 GNQED

-537 ILLKLE
+537 VLLKLE
-543 TLQDEAIRQTLAPKE
+543 TLQDEAIRATLAPKE
-558 TEIRLDALEH
+558 KGVTLDAVEH
-568 AAALDWLKSPEL
+568 AAALDWLKAPDL

-595 ERTNLLAGY
+595 EATNLLAGY
-604 LAAVSRKLDA
+604 LSAVSRKLDA

-700 EASGNLVTKQYTVK
+700 EATGNLVTKQYRVK

-771 HIVELHRNAQRLLKP
+771 HIIELHRNAQRLLKP

-791 PYAEQL
+791 PFAEQL

-825 YQRPQKTVTHRGE
+825 YQRPHRTVTHRGE
-838 TLTYIEVTK
+838 ALTYIEVTK

-886 CAATAQ
+886 CTATAQ
-892 KQSEFRFTRRD
+892 KQNEFRFTRRD

-929 AHRGLRGLTHEYE
+929 THRGLRGLTHEYE
-942 LRYDGVDDGKPH
+942 LRYDGVDDGRPH
-954 LMGLFDP
+954 LMGLLELQTLD
-961 DSLNNDANGSGQNA
+961 NDANRSGQN
-975 DRSGDGRP
+975 DERSGSGRVVAGGRSEVIDQGQGH
-983 LAVARSGAVDPA
+983 AVQG
-995 SSHMEQGVAAEPV
+995 MEAEPV
-1008 EVDENACIGERS
+1008 GVNANAYIGEKTCAS
-1020 VGPSL
+1020 SL
-1025 ARVVQSAVMVREGMN
+1025 ARVVEDSR
-1040 DE
+1040 

>member
-1 MPRIPDAELERLKRE
+1 MPRIPETELDRLKRE
-16 VSLLRLIESQGHELK
+16 VSLVRLIESQGHELK
-31 KRGKDWVMRC
+31 KRGRDWVMRC
-41 VFHEEATPSLSVSEV
+41 VFHEEDTPSLSVSEA
-56 KNVYHCFGCGASG
+56 KNVYHCFGCNASG

-87 QLLRNDAPLP
+87 QLLRHDAPLAA
-97 GADKVGVQLSRVR
+97 ADKVGVKLSFTRP
-110 HLPTLAA
+110 LASLAA
-117 DADELALLS
+117 DADEVALLG
-126 QVADTYHGSLKQSPE
+126 QVAGTYHETLKQSPE

-170 YRLAP
+170 YRLPP
-175 GHVKEG
+175 GYAKEG
-181 REVRTK
+181 RDVRAK

-207 VPVFDL
+207 VPVFDP
-213 ETGAV
+213 ESGAV

-231 IPASQPKH
+231 IPAGQPKH
-239 LYLSLPLSGVWN
+239 LYLSLPLAGVWN
-251 EAALI
+251 EAALV

-284 FGVNGFTQDHWNAL
+284 FGVNGFTQDHWDAL
-298 KRHGAARVWIA
+298 KRYGTERVWIA

-316 NAAADKLGT
+316 NAAAEKLAT
-325 ELREAGIETWRVL
+325 ELHEAGIETWRVL
-338 FPKGMDANDYARKVA
+338 FPKGMDANDYARKIA

-375 AVAAVA
+375 AVTAQVEPMPSDEVKDVQPASSLGAVA
-381 ESMPV
+381 AA
-386 EEVTNAKPPSSLAA
+386 EVAVTPA
-400 TAELSESAKPA
+400 TAM
-411 AVEAAKEEDALVKSA
+411 AAKEE
-426 DGDRAKAQPETPPLP
+426 AQPAPMDE
-441 AALALETVEA
+441 
-451 LDVKESASGEL
+451 LDVQQTEGGEL
-462 LFTFGERAWRIR
+462 LFTFGERVWRIR

-488 AQVRRQG
+488 AQVRRG
-495 VDSAYH
+495 DAYH

-513 GLYLKAAAIEL
+513 AVYLKTAAVEL

-537 ILLKLE
+537 VLLKLE
-543 TLQDEAIRQTLAPKE
+543 TLQDEAIRATLAPKE
-558 TEIRLDALEH
+558 KGVTLDAVEH
-568 AAALDWLKSPEL
+568 AAALDWLKAPEL

-595 ERTNLLAGY
+595 EATNLLAGY
-604 LAAVSRKLDA
+604 LSAVSRKLDA

-700 EASGNLVTKQYTVK
+700 EATGNLVTKQYRVK

-791 PYAEQL
+791 PFAEQL
-797 TFMDDKTRMRRDHM
+797 TFMDDKTRTRRDHM

-825 YQRPQKTVTHRGE
+825 YQRPHRSVTHRGE
-838 TLTYIEVTK
+838 VLTYIEVVK
-847 ADIAL
+847 DDIRL

-879 QAWVNER
+879 QAWVGEQ
-886 CAATAQ
+886 CVATAQ
-892 KQSEFRFTRRD
+892 KPREFRFTRRD

-929 AHRGLRGLTHEYE
+929 THRGLRGLTHEYE
-942 LRYDGVDDGKPH
+942 LRYDGVDDGRPH
-954 LMGLFDP
+954 LMGLLDP
-961 DSLNNDANGSGQNA
+961 LDNDANRSGQNE
-975 DRSGDGRP
+975 DRSGSGRGV
-983 LAVARSGAVDPA
+983 AGARSGVVDQ
-995 SSHMEQGVAAEPV
+995 EQNQAAQGEGDEPV
-1008 EVDENACIGERS
+1008 GVNGNATIYGNTGS
-1020 VGPSL
+1020 PSL
-1025 ARVVQSAVMVREGMN
+1025 ARVVKDSSCANG
-1040 DE
+1040 

>member
-1 MPRIPDAELERLKRE
+1 MPRIPDEELERLKRE
-16 VSLLRLIESQGHELK
+16 VSLLRLMESQGHALK

-41 VFHEEATPSLSVSEV
+41 VFHEEDTPSLSVSEA

-87 QLLRNDAPLP
+87 QLLRNDAPM
-97 GADKVGVQLSRVR
+97 GGVQKVGVARSHVR
-110 HLPTLAA
+110 HLPSLAA
-117 DADELALLS
+117 GLDTGADDQVLLR
-126 QVADTYHGSLKQSPE
+126 QVAEAYHASLKQSPE

-155 VIDTFRLGYANKSLT
+155 VIDTFKLGYANKSLT
-170 YRLAP
+170 YRLPP
-175 GHVKEG
+175 GYAKEG
-181 REVRTK
+181 REVREK
-187 LQRVGVYRESGHEHL
+187 LQRLGVYRASGHEHL

-207 VPVFDL
+207 VPVLDL
-213 ETGAV
+213 ETGDV
-218 RQMYGRRIAPGHK
+218 RQLYGRRIAPGHK
-231 IPASQPKH
+231 IPSGQPKH
-239 LYLSLPLSGVWN
+239 LYLSLPLAGVWN
-251 EAALI
+251 EAALV

-284 FGVNGFTQDHWNAL
+284 YGVSGFTQDHWAAL
-298 KRHGAARVWIA
+298 KRHGTERVWIA
-309 YDRDDAG
+309 YDRDEAG
-316 NAAADKLGT
+316 NAAAEKLSV
-325 ELREAGIETWRVL
+325 ELHEAGIETWRVL
-338 FPKGMDANDYARKVA
+338 FPKGMDANEYARKVA
-353 PAEKSLGV
+353 PAQKSLGM

-375 AVAAVA
+375 VPAVVVEPA
-381 ESMPV
+381 PV
-386 EEVTNAKPPSSLAA
+386 EEVMKVDPIPSLAA
-400 TAELSESAKPA
+400 LAEASEAMPL
-411 AVEAAKEEDALVKSA
+411 AVAPAAKEGGPAEAVLTQEVPALPST
-426 DGDRAKAQPETPPLP
+426 AQVLDELEMQET
-441 AALALETVEA
+441 AA
-451 LDVKESASGEL
+451 GEL
-462 LFTFGERAWRIR
+462 VFTFGERVWRIR

-488 AQVRRQG
+488 VQVRRTG
-495 VDSAYH
+495 VDGAYH

-513 GLYLKAAAIEL
+513 AQYLKAATVEL
-524 GSQED
+524 GSQEE

-537 ILLKLE
+537 ILLKVE
-543 TLQDEAIRQTLAPKE
+543 TLQDEAIRATLAPKAE
-558 TEIRLDALEH
+558 RIELDALEH
-568 AAALDWLKSPEL
+568 AAAVDWLKAPNL
-580 IARLEADM
+580 IERLEADM

-632 DAVLDLMPDEERIQ
+632 DAMLDLMPDEERIQ

-700 EASGNLVTKQYTVK
+700 EATGNLVTKQYRVK

-764 LAETDKQ
+764 LAETDRQ

-786 VHVVN
+786 IHVVN
-791 PYAEQL
+791 PYANEL
-797 TFMDDKTRMRRDHM
+797 TFMDEKTRTRRDHM

-825 YQRPQKTVTHRGE
+825 YQRPHKTVTHRGE
-838 TLTYIEVTK
+838 TLTYIEVAK
-847 ADIAL
+847 SDIAL

-868 PPQTRRLLTMV
+868 PPQTRRLLRLIHTMV
-879 QAWVNER
+879 VEISER
-886 CAATAQ
+886 EHV
-892 KQSEFRFTRRD
+892 KRSEVRFTRRD
-903 VREATRWGDTQLKV
+903 VRDYTRWSDNQLKV
-917 HLARLVELEYVL
+917 HCMRLAELEYLVI
-929 AHRGLRGLTHEYE
+929 HGGSRGHLLRYE
-942 LRYDGVDDGKPH
+942 LMYDGAVEGEARLAGLIDVSELDNDECKLELADSKLAPSCSQAGAKLGRVKALQRQAGK
-954 LMGLFDP
+954 
-961 DSLNNDANGSGQNA
+961 
-975 DRSGDGRP
+975 
-983 LAVARSGAVDPA
+983 GAA
-995 SSHMEQGVAAEPV
+995 
-1008 EVDENACIGERS
+1008 GES
-1020 VGPSL
+1020 VGVEAEAYIVDHPVASSL
-1025 ARVVQSAVMVREGMN
+1025 ARVV
-1040 DE
+1040 

>member
-1 MPRIPDAELERLKRE
+1 MPRIPETELDRLKRE
-16 VSLLRLIESQGHELK
+16 VSLVRLIESQGHELK
-31 KRGKDWVMRC
+31 KRGRDWVMRC
-41 VFHEEATPSLSVSEV
+41 VFHEEDTPSLSVSEA
-56 KNVYHCFGCGASG
+56 KNVYHCFGCNASG

-87 QLLRNDAPLP
+87 QLLRHDAPLAA
-97 GADKVGVQLSRVR
+97 ADKVGVKLSFTRP
-110 HLPTLAA
+110 LASLAA
-117 DADELALLS
+117 DADEVALLG
-126 QVADTYHGSLKQSPE
+126 QVAGTYHETLKQSPE

-170 YRLAP
+170 YRLPP
-175 GHVKEG
+175 GYAKEG
-181 REVRTK
+181 RDVRAK

-207 VPVFDL
+207 VPVFDP
-213 ETGAV
+213 ESGAV

-231 IPASQPKH
+231 IPAGQPKH
-239 LYLSLPLSGVWN
+239 LYLSLPLAGVWN
-251 EAALI
+251 EAALV

-284 FGVNGFTQDHWNAL
+284 FGVNGFTQDHWDAL
-298 KRHGAARVWIA
+298 KRYGTERVWIA

-316 NAAADKLGT
+316 NAAAEKLAT
-325 ELREAGIETWRVL
+325 ELHEAGIETWRVL
-338 FPKGMDANDYARKVA
+338 FPKGMDANDYARKIA

-375 AVAAVA
+375 AVTAQVEPMPSDEVKDVQPASSLGAVA
-381 ESMPV
+381 AA
-386 EEVTNAKPPSSLAA
+386 EVAVTPA
-400 TAELSESAKPA
+400 TAM
-411 AVEAAKEEDALVKSA
+411 AAKEE
-426 DGDRAKAQPETPPLP
+426 AQPAPMDE
-441 AALALETVEA
+441 
-451 LDVKESASGEL
+451 LDVQQTEGGEL
-462 LFTFGERAWRIR
+462 LFTFGERVWRIR

-488 AQVRRQG
+488 AQVRRG
-495 VDSAYH
+495 DAYH

-513 GLYLKAAAIEL
+513 AVYLKTAAVEL

-537 ILLKLE
+537 VLLKLE
-543 TLQDEAIRQTLAPKE
+543 TLQDEAIRATLAPKE
-558 TEIRLDALEH
+558 KGVTLDAVEH
-568 AAALDWLKSPEL
+568 AAALDWLKAPEL

-595 ERTNLLAGY
+595 EATNLLAGY
-604 LAAVSRKLDA
+604 LSAVSRKLDA

-700 EASGNLVTKQYTVK
+700 EATGNLVTKQYRVK

-791 PYAEQL
+791 PFAEQL
-797 TFMDDKTRMRRDHM
+797 TFMDDKTRTRRDHM

-825 YQRPQKTVTHRGE
+825 YQRPHRSVTHRGE
-838 TLTYIEVTK
+838 VLTYIEVVK
-847 ADIAL
+847 DDIRL

-879 QAWVNER
+879 QAWVSEQ
-886 CAATAQ
+886 CVATAQ
-892 KQSEFRFTRRD
+892 KPREFRFTRRD

-929 AHRGLRGLTHEYE
+929 THRGLRGLTHEYE
-942 LRYDGVDDGKPH
+942 LRYDGVDDGRPH
-954 LMGLFDP
+954 LMGLLDP
-961 DSLNNDANGSGQNA
+961 LDNDANRSGQNE
-975 DRSGDGRP
+975 DRSGSGRGV
-983 LAVARSGAVDPA
+983 AGARSGVVDQ
-995 SSHMEQGVAAEPV
+995 EQNQAAQGEGDEPV
-1008 EVDENACIGERS
+1008 GVNGNATIYGNTGS
-1020 VGPSL
+1020 PSL
-1025 ARVVQSAVMVREGMN
+1025 ARVVKDSSCANG
-1040 DE
+1040 